1 MHSSKISYWSKILLS
16 EEEEKIYPYHRLEM
30 YIFSGAFKTNEE
42 VESEEV
48 FKSVGIDKEGGLVF
62 TLDTLQVHH
71 HLLLLHLLVHH
82 QCNQKFQA
90 SQITKTPLNNLDAS
104 LQVVLWRYCFGP
116 FSFSLLFLS
125 NDF

>member
-1 MHSSKISYWSKILLS
+1 
-16 EEEEKIYPYHRLEM
+16 M

-62 TLDTLQVHH
+62 TLDTLQVY
-71 HLLLLHLLVHH
+71 LLLLLLLLLLVHH

-104 LQVVLWRYCFGP
+104 LQVVLWRYCFDP
-116 FSFSLLFLS
+116 FFF
-125 NDF
+125 FF